1 MHVLTATT
9 ALALLA
15 TAAWSNDAT
24 ARPARPP
31 ADSNASVALFE
42 RSEPSLGT
50 LALETTGQP
59 MVFSLVAGGIPA
71 GAASAA
77 DCAVR
82 IEGSQDIDGIVHGH
96 VVPSRHADNDIT
108 AADIGP
114 NPPKVDI
121 AIGPEGAFITDHG
134 AAARFCGMGSL
145 LDGFYKR
152 LDTPE

>member
-15 TAAWSNDAT
+15 IASWPNDAT
-24 ARPARPP
+24 AQQASPP
-31 ADSNASVALFE
+31 AASTGNIALFE

-50 LALETTGQP
+50 LTLEKTGQP
-59 MVFSLVAGGIPA
+59 MVFRLVAGGIPA
-71 GAASAA
+71 GAATAA
-77 DCAVR
+77 DCALS
-82 IEGSQDIDGIVHGH
+82 IEGNQDIDGVVHGH
-96 VVPSRHADNDIT
+96 VVPSNHADNDIT

-114 NPPKVDI
+114 TPPKLDI

-152 LDTPE
+152 LNSPE

>member
-15 TAAWSNDAT
+15 TAGWSHDAT
-24 ARPARPP
+24 ARQASPP
-31 ADSNASVALFE
+31 ATSGSIALFE
-42 RSEPSLGT
+42 RSEPSPGT
-50 LALETTGQP
+50 LTLEKTGQP
-59 MVFSLVAGGIPA
+59 MVFRLVAGGIPA
-71 GAASAA
+71 GAATAA
-77 DCAVR
+77 DCALS
-82 IEGSQDIDGIVHGH
+82 IEGAQDIDGVVHGH
-96 VVPSRHADNDIT
+96 VVPSRHADSDIT

-134 AAARFCGMGSL
+134 AAARLCGMGSL